1 MNHSV
6 TANND
11 QFGCERNAGPAGSL
25 AKLSVIQTSG
35 STSSHSIEPLNFEPG
50 IEQVA
55 IARHPSRWP
64 APLPTGH
71 LSYTPE
77 LDIEFI
83 YTAGLSY
90 RPVRSS
96 KPPCSLIKKVAGVM
110 HRFVADQVLGI
121 NGLVNFSNIVF
132 LAAFSVRDVLKLR
145 ILAIVGDALSLPYY
159 YFQGEK
165 LWPPIFWAG
174 AFIVV
179 NAVRVVATALERRP
193 VVLSDKE
200 EQLYRVA
207 FSCIDKREFLRLVSL
222 ARWVDCSPGEVIL
235 EKGEQIADAIVLIS
249 GNAEAILGNKTRLAI
264 RPGQLVGDA
273 SAYSG
278 LANPV
283 DIVARDTVALAKWE
297 LRHLR
302 EFTASR
308 PDLRAN
314 LLRIVSMDL
323 AAKLHD
329 VAAASSGSAVRK

>member
-1 MNHSV
+1 MH
-6 TANND
+6 
-11 QFGCERNAGPAGSL
+11 
-25 AKLSVIQTSG
+25 
-35 STSSHSIEPLNFEPG
+35 
-50 IEQVA
+50 
-55 IARHPSRWP
+55 
-64 APLPTGH
+64 
-71 LSYTPE
+71 
-77 LDIEFI
+77 EF
-83 YTAGLSY
+83 L
-90 RPVRSS
+90 
-96 KPPCSLIKKVAGVM
+96 
-110 HRFVADQVLGI
+110 ADQLLGI
-121 NGLVNFSNIVF
+121 DGLVNFSNIVF

-145 ILAIVGDALSLPYY
+145 LLAIIGDALTLPYY
-159 YFQGEK
+159 YFQDEK

-174 AFIVV
+174 AFIIV
-179 NAVRVVATALERRP
+179 NGVRSAAMAWERRP

-207 FSCIDKREFLRLVSL
+207 FSSIDKREFLRLVSL

-235 EKGEQIADAIVLIS
+235 EKGVQIAHAIVLIS
-249 GNAEAILGNKTRLAI
+249 GNAEAILSSKTRLPI

-314 LLRIVSMDL
+314 MLRIVSTDL

-329 VAAASSGSAVRK
+329 VIAADTEIAAE